1 MTDRADH
8 IVWAAEA
15 VSVFQKHCRSGD
27 EHVIADL
34 ICDLGHLADDL
45 GFDFLSEVRGV
56 LDIGTRS
63 STFMT
68 TWFSARMRQS
78 KSSSSR
84 RVRLDAKLD
93 APHVSQGTHQG
104 DFAHP
109 TSADRKKSELRHS
122 AKQV

>member
-34 ICDLGHLADDL
+34 ICDLGHLAEDL
-45 GFDFLSEVRGV
+45 GFARSEGA

-63 STFMT
+63 STFVT
-68 TWFSARMRQS
+68 ARFSAETPQS
-78 KSSSSR
+78 KS
-84 RVRLDAKLD
+84 L
-93 APHVSQGTHQG
+93 
-104 DFAHP
+104 
-109 TSADRKKSELRHS
+109 
-122 AKQV
+122 